1 MRKWI
6 VIGVTAV
13 VLAIVVVLAL
23 GRAAK
28 KREQQKEFAER
39 REIAVAVE
47 VAKPEVGAIE
57 ETKMYLGT
65 VVSTEEATVF
75 SKIPGKVVSLP
86 GKPGA
91 RVGAGATVAVIDYD
105 QPGMKF
111 RYYSA
116 YAPISGEISEVLVS
130 VGDMVSPVTPLAVV
144 VKPESVKIE
153 TSVPADTL
161 ALMNR
166 DRPVKIH
173 ARGSGGDSVE
183 GKIVNV
189 PRSLSRNSHLA
200 KVEIRPTSRISSL
213 RAGMFAEVEIPVA
226 RHENAVLIP
235 PQALRREPEGKAVY
249 VTAGD
254 VVRRRIV
261 ETGLTRED
269 AVEIVSGL
277 GADEEVIV
285 YANADLD
292 DGLRVSDKVPYR
304 PHDK

>member
-13 VLAIVVVLAL
+13 VLVIVVVLAL

-28 KREQQKEFAER
+28 KREQQKEFSER

-91 RVGAGATVAVIDYD
+91 RVGRGATIAVIDYD

-116 YAPISGEISEVLVS
+116 YAPINGEISDVLVS
-130 VGDMVSPVTPLAVV
+130 VGDMVSPSTPLAIV

-153 TSVPADTL
+153 TSVPAETL
-161 ALMNR
+161 ALMSR

-173 ARGSGGDSVE
+173 ARGCEGENVE
-183 GKIVNV
+183 GEIVNL
-189 PRSLSRNSHLA
+189 PRSLSPDSHQA
-200 KVEIRPTSRISSL
+200 KVEIKPTCRISAL

-226 RHENAVLIP
+226 RSEEAVLIP
-235 PQALRREPEGKAVY
+235 PQALHREPEGTAVY
-249 VTAGD
+249 VAED
-254 VVRRRIV
+254 SVVRRRLV
-261 ETGLTRED
+261 ETGLARED

-277 GADEEVIV
+277 GVDEEVIV
-285 YANADLD
+285 YANGSLD
-292 DGLRVSDKVPYR
+292 DGIKISKKEAFK
-304 PHDK
+304 PHE

>member
-6 VIGVTAV
+6 VIGVTAA

-28 KREQQKEFAER
+28 KREQQKEFSER
-39 REIAVAVE
+39 REIAVSVE

-75 SKIPGKVVSLP
+75 SKIPGKVVSVP
-86 GKPGA
+86 AKVGA

-116 YAPISGEISEVLVS
+116 YAPISGEISDVLVS
-130 VGDMVSPVTPLAVV
+130 VGDMVSQVTPLAVV

-173 ARGSGGDSVE
+173 ARGSGGDYVE
-183 GKIVNV
+183 GKVVNL

-200 KVEIRPTSRISSL
+200 KVEIRPTSGISSL

-226 RHENAVLIP
+226 RHEEATLVP
-235 PQALRREPEGKAVY
+235 PQALHREPEGTAVY
-249 VTAGD
+249 VAEGG
-254 VVRRRIV
+254 VVKRRLV
-261 ETGLTRED
+261 KTGLTRED

-285 YANADLD
+285 YANGSLD
-292 DGLRVSDKVPYR
+292 DGIKIRKEVPYQ
-304 PHDK
+304 PHN

>member
-13 VLAIVVVLAL
+13 VLVVVVVLAL

-28 KREQQKEFAER
+28 KREQQKEFSER

-86 GKPGA
+86 GRPGA
-91 RVGAGATVAVIDYD
+91 RVGAGTTVAVIDYD

-111 RYYSA
+111 RYYNA
-116 YAPISGEISEVLVS
+116 YAPINGEISDVLVS
-130 VGDMVSPVTPLAVV
+130 VGDMVSPSTPLAIVV
-144 VKPESVKIE
+144 RPESVKIE
-153 TSVPADTL
+153 TSVPAETL
-161 ALMNR
+161 ALMSR

-173 ARGSGGDSVE
+173 ARGCEGENVE
-183 GKIVNV
+183 GEIVNL
-189 PRSLSRNSHLA
+189 PRSLSADSHQA
-200 KVEIRPTSRISSL
+200 KVEIKPTCRISAL

-226 RHENAVLIP
+226 RSEDAVLIP
-235 PQALRREPEGKAVY
+235 PQALHREPEGTAVY
-249 VTAGD
+249 VAED
-254 VVRRRIV
+254 SVVRRRIV

-277 GADEEVIV
+277 GVDEEVIV
-285 YANADLD
+285 YANGGLD
-292 DGLRVSDKVPYR
+292 DGIKIHKKAPYQ
-304 PHDK
+304 PHK

>member
-28 KREQQKEFAER
+28 KREQQKEFEER

-75 SKIPGKVVSLP
+75 SKIPGKVVSVP
-86 GKPGA
+86 AKAGA
-91 RVGAGATVAVIDYD
+91 RVGAGTTIAVIDYD

-111 RYYSA
+111 RYYNA
-116 YAPISGEISEVLVS
+116 YAPINGEISDVLVS
-130 VGDMVSPVTPLAVV
+130 VGDMVSPSTPLAIVV
-144 VKPESVKIE
+144 RPESVKIE

-161 ALMNR
+161 ALMSR

-173 ARGSGGDSVE
+173 ARGCEGENVE
-183 GKIVNV
+183 GEIVNL
-189 PRSLSRNSHLA
+189 PRSLSPDSHQA
-200 KVEIRPTSRISSL
+200 KVEIKPTCRISTL

-226 RHENAVLIP
+226 RHEEAVLVP
-235 PQALRREPEGKAVY
+235 PQALRREPEGTAVY
-249 VTAGD
+249 VADGD
-254 VVRRRIV
+254 VVRRRLV
-261 ETGLTRED
+261 KTGLTRED

-285 YANADLD
+285 YANGGLD
-292 DGLRVSDKVPYR
+292 DGVKIHKKAPYQ
-304 PHDK
+304 PHK